1 VSNSASV
8 LDLARRHYSA
18 SVGLEYPEPLRPS
31 VRWSHWSKLAA
42 NAISSFDDAREAIC
56 FAQRRMGFEHR
67 FSAAESLGRWNAYER
82 ALLDDFP
89 SQSDLLPLLGESYL
103 SHPDTVT
110 FFRGR
115 PMSSIM
121 FWQAHEFLAV
131 FSRVPNPA
139 RVVEIGGGYGTLA
152 RLWTSNCPSLS
163 SYWMMDFPESL
174 FFAETYLRS
183 QLPGIDVLYVT
194 SGQTLQDI
202 ENSGARIVLCPVQL
216 AETLRGGASDVIIN
230 CGSMQEMTD
239 QAVVYWGDW
248 IEASRTSYFYSLN
261 YFLQPIQQLR
271 GGSANWLC
279 PRLGADWDCLVS
291 RLDPPLVRLQSW
303 RHFRELL
310 YERVPQDAR
319 SVEQQQFLAAQILA
333 ASSGASA
340 IAREPGVLELF
351 EALRLSGS
359 TAVILRLAE
368 ILGSLYDYRP
378 KELVYV
384 CRRGLESPDIGA
396 TERQQLQALLD
407 ELMLVAKE
415 EHTTL
420 IPSTPLF

>member
-1 VSNSASV
+1 
-8 LDLARRHYSA
+8 
-18 SVGLEYPEPLRPS
+18 
-31 VRWSHWSKLAA
+31 
-42 NAISSFDDAREAIC
+42 
-56 FAQRRMGFEHR
+56 
-67 FSAAESLGRWNAYER
+67 
-82 ALLDDFP
+82 
-89 SQSDLLPLLGESYL
+89 
-103 SHPDTVT
+103 
-110 FFRGR
+110 
-115 PMSSIM
+115 
-121 FWQAHEFLAV
+121 
-131 FSRVPNPA
+131 
-139 RVVEIGGGYGTLA
+139 
-152 RLWTSNCPSLS
+152 
-163 SYWMMDFPESL
+163 
-174 FFAETYLRS
+174 
-183 QLPGIDVLYVT
+183 
-194 SGQTLQDI
+194 
-202 ENSGARIVLCPVQL
+202 
-216 AETLRGGASDVIIN
+216 
-230 CGSMQEMTD
+230 
-239 QAVVYWGDW
+239 
-248 IEASRTSYFYSLN
+248 
-261 YFLQPIQQLR
+261 
-271 GGSANWLC
+271 
-279 PRLGADWDCLVS
+279 
-291 RLDPPLVRLQSW
+291 VRLQSW